1 MFLNNKC
8 FSLLSLSFTV
18 AITAS
23 VSGSGLPSSAQ
34 VPGVPGTQSSASA
47 TTATTTSAPQTKL
60 ISGHVKTDMAVAEK
74 LLSQGKWAD
83 AEGLCRDALVSNPQD
98 VQATLGLGLAQ
109 ANEFKLDAAD
119 ALFDRVLAI
128 DPNNPNAYAGKA
140 TVMLNRLQSS
150 NNTVRSQKDSA
161 LKAAQDYATKACTL
175 GPANAE
181 AHLALGMVLKEQ
193 GSLDQAASELATA
206 VRFDPDLSYGYS
218 SLGSIKLDQ
227 KSLVE
232 ASENFK
238 RAIALNSGNSSAHFG
253 LGAALLKQGQLDEA
267 IKELNTSLYQFP
279 NSWPV
284 RMALGQAYQQQGNVV
299 AALQQY
305 QLSTL
310 IKPENSGPYL
320 AMADIHQTRGDFELA
335 MADLRS
341 GLEQSPYDLNLRERI
356 ADINLQLE
364 RPDQAIEGYR
374 TILSMSANDNNAIKG
389 LSQALFLK
397 AQKATVGAMLQSNDY
412 DTANKA
418 LAEAVKLNPNDMELR
433 LAQAKLN
440 SLSGAV
446 VDPTKIVAPTTD
458 GDRVA
463 YAQALMSAG
472 SFKAAND
479 QLTQVLN
486 NQSDPKQIL
495 ALGDIAVMIKSLDCA
510 DAAYKKAQS
519 LNASPDRVQRGLK
532 QVAQLRVTA
541 VESLKIANEL
551 AKKKQWDGAI
561 AKYREVLSNNPVLP
575 DARFGL
581 AEALEDGPKDSVAT
595 LSESAQQYQVY
606 LTLANDLTSKDR
618 EKLTE
623 LIEKLNDKV
632 AKLKQKEDHDKM

>member
-1 MFLNNKC
+1 MFMNNKC
-8 FSLLSLSFTV
+8 LSMLSLSFTV
-18 AITAS
+18 ALTAS
-23 VSGSGLPSSAQ
+23 VSGSGLPASAQ
-34 VPGVPGTQSSASA
+34 VPGTQPAAS
-47 TTATTTSAPQTKL
+47 TTTTTTTSSPATKL

-128 DPNNPNAYAGKA
+128 DPNNPSAYAGKA

-150 NNTVRSQKDSA
+150 SNTVRSQKDSA

-193 GSLDQAASELATA
+193 GSLEQAASELATA
-206 VRFDPDLSYGYS
+206 VRFDPDLSYGFS
-218 SLGSIKLDQ
+218 SLGSIKLEQ
-227 KSLVE
+227 KSVVE

-238 RAIALNSGNSSAHFG
+238 RAIALNSGNSSAHYG
-253 LGAALLKQGQLDEA
+253 LGAALLKQGQLDDA

-299 AALQQY
+299 AALQQF

-341 GLEQSPYDLNLRERI
+341 GLEQSPYDINLRERI

-374 TILSMSANDNNAIKG
+374 TILSMSANDNNAVKG

-479 QLTQVLN
+479 QLTLVLN

-510 DAAYKKAQS
+510 DAAYKKAQTLS
-519 LNASPDRVQRGLK
+519 ASPDRVQRGLK

-541 VESLKIANEL
+541 ADSLKIANEL

-618 EKLTE
+618 EKLTD

>member
-1 MFLNNKC
+1 MLLNTKC

-18 AITAS
+18 ALS
-23 VSGSGLPSSAQ
+23 VSVSLPSYAQ
-34 VPGVPGTQSSASA
+34 VPGVPGTQVTPSA
-47 TTATTTSAPQTKL
+47 TAATTMTTSTTKL

-74 LLSQGKWAD
+74 LLSQGKWSE
-83 AEGLCRDALVSNPQD
+83 AEGLCRDALVANPQD
-98 VQATLGLGLAQ
+98 VTAALGLGLAQ

-119 ALFDRVLAI
+119 ALFDRVLTI

-140 TVMLNRLQSS
+140 IVMLNRLQSS
-150 NNTVRSQKDSA
+150 NGSIRSQKDSA
-161 LKAAQDYATKACTL
+161 LKAAQDYAAKACTL

-193 GSLDQAASELATA
+193 GNFDQAGTELATA
-206 VRFDPDLSYGYS
+206 VRFDPELSYGYS
-218 SLGSIKLDQ
+218 SLGSVKLEQ
-227 KSLVE
+227 KSVVE

-238 RAIALNSGNSSAHFG
+238 RAIALNSANSAAHYG
-253 LGAALLKQGQLDEA
+253 LGAAFLIQGQLDDA
-267 IKELNTSLYQFP
+267 IRELNTSLYQFP

-284 RMALGQAYQQQGNVV
+284 RMALGQAYQQQGNMV

-320 AMADIHQTRGDFELA
+320 SMADIHQNRGDLELA

-341 GLEQSPYDLNLRERI
+341 GLEQSPYDINLRERI

-364 RPDQAIEGYR
+364 RADQAIEGYR
-374 TILSMSANDNNAIKG
+374 TILSMSANNSTAIKG

-412 DTANKA
+412 DAANKA
-418 LAEAVKLNPNDMELR
+418 LAEAIKLNPNDMELC
-433 LAQAKLN
+433 LAKAKLD

-446 VDPTKIVAPTTD
+446 VDPTKIATPTND

-463 YAQALMSAG
+463 YARALMAAG
-472 SFKAAND
+472 NFKAAND

-486 NQSDPKQIL
+486 NQSDPKQVL

-510 DAAYKKAQS
+510 EAAYKKAQT
-519 LNASPDRVQRGLK
+519 LNASNDRLTRGLAL
-532 QVAQLRVTA
+532 VAQCRATA

-551 AKKKQWDGAI
+551 AKKKAVG
-561 AKYREVLSNNPVLP
+561 RSNSQIQ
-575 DARFGL
+575 R
-581 AEALEDGPKDSVAT
+581 SVG
-595 LSESAQQYQVY
+595 
-606 LTLANDLTSKDR
+606 K
-618 EKLTE
+618 
-623 LIEKLNDKV
+623 
-632 AKLKQKEDHDKM
+632 